1 VIVSNIVYK
10 QLNDKIMDPFKVKD
24 PRPGIA
30 SASTAKKM
38 SKTPAAAAKKER
50 KTGDVRKKVA
60 QKNTR
65 KYLRDNFTKK
75 KPRKKDMIK
84 GG

>member
-1 VIVSNIVYK
+1 
-10 QLNDKIMDPFKVKD
+10 MDPFKVKD

-38 SKTPAAAAKKER
+38 SKPEGKTPSQPKTATAAAANKER